1 MINSGIT
8 LINVYSMLDSRLNV
22 NIYSQDDNNETLKI
36 EKRND
41 MLEQLLSLLL
51 ISHHLGGTSLP
62 LQKKSPFLK
71 GIFPGSRL
79 GLHGIHPNSST
90 KTNTHYCRGD
100 LGIVPHDNYIENTH
114 SN

>member
-1 MINSGIT
+1 MSDPK
-8 LINVYSMLDSRLNV
+8 LDAS
-22 NIYSQDDNNETLKI
+22 ISQDDNNEALKI

-51 ISHHLGGTSLP
+51 TSHHLGRTALT

-79 GLHGIHPNSST
+79 DLHRIHQDSLT